1 MTRPKRPKAR
11 LTPKQREMIKELE
24 ARFEA
29 LSEAMLQSELMDELS
44 SYLQRGQRFAS
55 LTLKE
60 LHGRWA
66 SAFKQFA
73 AEEHGPHVRDMD
85 DAGAEIRHRGLR
97 LPVHLV
103 SEEFELIRERIRR
116 EGPDEL
122 DEKID
127 DFFEQ
132 LKKPKN

>member
-11 LTPKQREMIKELE
+11 LTARQREMIKELE

-29 LSEAMLQSELMDELS
+29 SEAMMQSDLMDELS

-103 SEEFELIRERIRR
+103 SGEFELMCERIRR

>member
-1 MTRPKRPKAR
+1 MTRPKAR
-11 LTPKQREMIKELE
+11 LTEMIKELE

-29 LSEAMLQSELMDELS
+29 LPGAMLQSELMDELS

-66 SAFKQFA
+66 SAFKQFVA
-73 AEEHGPHVRDMD
+73 QEHGPHVRDMD

-97 LPVHLV
+97 LPVNLA
-103 SEEFELIRERIRR
+103 SGAFEMMRERIRPLR
-116 EGPDEL
+116 PERDAA
-122 DEKID
+122 KND

>member
-11 LTPKQREMIKELE
+11 LTARQREMIKELE

-29 LSEAMLQSELMDELS
+29 SEAMMQSDLMDELS

-73 AEEHGPHVRDMD
+73 AEEHGPHVRGMD

-103 SEEFELIRERIRR
+103 SGEFELMRERIRR

>member
-11 LTPKQREMIKELE
+11 LTARQREMIKELE

-29 LSEAMLQSELMDELS
+29 SEAMMQSDLMDELS

-103 SEEFELIRERIRR
+103 SGEFELMRERIRR

>member
-11 LTPKQREMIKELE
+11 LTARQREMIKELE

-29 LSEAMLQSELMDELS
+29 SEAMMQSDLMDELS

-66 SAFKQFA
+66 SAFKQFT

-103 SEEFELIRERIRR
+103 SGEFELMRERIRR

>member
-11 LTPKQREMIKELE
+11 LTARQREMIKELE

-29 LSEAMLQSELMDELS
+29 SEAMMQSDLMDELS

>member
-1 MTRPKRPKAR
+1 
-11 LTPKQREMIKELE
+11 
-24 ARFEA
+24 
-29 LSEAMLQSELMDELS
+29 
-44 SYLQRGQRFAS
+44 
-55 LTLKE
+55 
-60 LHGRWA
+60 
-66 SAFKQFA
+66 
-73 AEEHGPHVRDMD
+73 MD

-103 SEEFELIRERIRR
+103 SGEFELMRERIRR

>member
-1 MTRPKRPKAR
+1 
-11 LTPKQREMIKELE
+11 MIKELE

-29 LSEAMLQSELMDELS
+29 SEAMMQSDLMDELS

-103 SEEFELIRERIRR
+103 SGEFELMRERIRR

-122 DEKID
+122 HEKID
-127 DFFEQ
+127 DFLEQ